1 MIDLHTH
8 ILPGID
14 DGVKS
19 MEEAVQML
27 KRGAEI
33 GITAIC
39 TTPHLS
45 TNYKKDR
52 TEKIME
58 NFLFL
63 QEKAAQEKIDTQ
75 LYLGSE
81 IDLRIDFSTVRNLP
95 FFFLNHTQ
103 KYLFLELPLGEF
115 PSFTEKILF
124 SLLIEGLS
132 PILAHPERSL
142 SREEDYERIGRLAD
156 SGILMQLNAGSL
168 LGGFGKKVRKAA
180 ERLLEKDLADLMA
193 SDAHDLN
200 SRPITLMAEAFRRI
214 KNDFGEEKAL
224 KLFQENPQKILQ
236 VESIEKK
243 MVFNTYKKEW

>member
-1 MIDLHTH
+1 
-8 ILPGID
+8 
-14 DGVKS
+14 
-19 MEEAVQML
+19 MEEAVQMI
-27 KRGAEI
+27 KIGAEI

-39 TTPHLS
+39 ITPHLS
-45 TNYKKDR
+45 TDYKKDR
-52 TEKIME
+52 AERIME

-63 QEKAAQEKIDTQ
+63 KEKVAQEKIDTQ

-81 IDLRIDFSTVRNLP
+81 IDLRIDFSKVRNLP

-142 SREEDYERIGRLAD
+142 TGEEDYERIGRLAD

-168 LGGFGKKVRKAA
+168 LGDFGKKVRKAA
-180 ERLLEKDLADLMA
+180 ERLLEKELADLVA

-200 SRPITLMAEAFRRI
+200 SRPITHMDQAFRRI
-214 KNDFGEEKAL
+214 KNTFGEEKTL

-236 VESIEKK
+236 GENIEKM
-243 MVFNTYKKEW
+243 MVLNTYKKEW